1 VTAWLFCYYDE
12 RLCRLASRVA
22 GEAGEAPKQ
31 APLRLCGHESRIL
44 SDGGR
49 TPEVASTVP
58 DEIMTAIAVALAGK
72 TADAVFSGSK
82 EAFAGLVRLLRQ
94 RFGHD
99 DKARKVL
106 KSAQH
111 APDDPAA
118 IDALA
123 RELDRL
129 ASSDPEI
136 ARQVSQLRT
145 SVAQGRV
152 LNMVTGSVNHGIVIQ
167 ARDID
172 GGIHIGNT

>member
-1 VTAWLFCYYDE
+1 M
-12 RLCRLASRVA
+12 
-22 GEAGEAPKQ
+22 
-31 APLRLCGHESRIL
+31 
-44 SDGGR
+44 
-49 TPEVASTVP
+49 P
-58 DEIMTAIAVALAGK
+58 DEIMSAIAAALAGK

-82 EAFAGLVRLLRQ
+82 EAFSGLVRLIRQ

-118 IDALA
+118 IDALT

-136 ARQVSQLRT
+136 ARQISQLRT
-145 SVAQGRV
+145 AVTQGRV
-152 LNMVTGSVNHGIVIQ
+152 MNTVAGSVNHGIVVQ